1 VIVAAIVLI
10 GAVVVALLWPRPEA
24 KQARGGAWV
33 PRSIGKV
40 TARQWAVIDKAHRSD
55 DPEEVQRAYFLARSL
70 GFDDPADILYQRYD
84 ALIMKRQ
91 REYPPPPQ
99 PVVDDD

>member
-1 VIVAAIVLI
+1 VLTALVI
-10 GAVVVALLWPRPEA
+10 GAVVVALLWPSPEP
-24 KQARGGAWV
+24 KQTKGGDWV

-70 GFDDPADILYQRYD
+70 GFDDPADILNQRLNR
-84 ALIMKRQ
+84 LIMKRQ
-91 REYPPPPQ
+91 EQYPPPAR
-99 PVVDDD
+99 VVEDED